1 MDGNLIGAEA
11 EALNDEEAIAAEKA
25 AEKAAAAAP
34 ADDEP
39 EADAAAPAA
48 PAAEPAAEQ
57 PAAPEEAAP
66 AVPELTLDQPFV
78 PPVPEV
84 EDFDYDAERDKLLT
98 ERRDVRALLREG
110 DISQDDAD
118 ERLDK
123 ISDSLAE
130 LAARKTRNESAAQ
143 EQDAIGRAQYVWTLN
158 QVKSHIAEKDGIN
171 YDAPENRSLLLSWDA
186 KIKAL
191 ASDPANASRPSEW
204 FMLEAHREV
213 RAEIDSLAERFG
225 YKKPATPSTPKVKE
239 AIEARKPKAD
249 VRTLANLPAAEATAT
264 GNADEFAHLDG
275 LAGIELEAALAK
287 MPKDAADRYL
297 SGQ

>member
-11 EALNDEEAIAAEKA
+11 EALADEEAIADEKA
-25 AEKAAAAAP
+25 AEKAKAEAPDDDEEGAPAETAAAAAP
-34 ADDEP
+34 AVEAP
-39 EADAAAPAA
+39 EAAAEEAPA
-48 PAAEPAAEQ
+48 
-57 PAAPEEAAP
+57 
-66 AVPELTLDQPFV
+66 LKLDQPFV

-110 DISQDDAD
+110 DLSQDDAD

-143 EQDAIGRAQYVWTLN
+143 EQEAIGRAQYVWTLN
-158 QVKSHIAEKDGIN
+158 QVKAHIANADGIN

-191 ASDPANASRPSEW
+191 ASDPDNAARPSDW
-204 FMLEAHREV
+204 FMLEAHKQV

-225 YKKPATPSTPKVKE
+225 YKKPGAPAAPQVKE
-239 AIEARKPKAD
+239 ALAARKPKET

-264 GNADEFAHLDG
+264 GSTDEFSHLDG

-297 SGQ
+297 AGQ